1 MKTGLVLEGGGM
13 RGIYTVGVLD
23 VLMEHDLYPDYIV
36 GVSAGACNGM
46 SYASGQKG
54 RGYRVI
60 MNYIGDKR
68 YVGLS
73 NLIKTK
79 SMFGMDFIF
88 DLIPN
93 QLDLFDYD
101 AFQNSR
107 FEFKTGATDAVT
119 GKPVYFGK
127 KYLDHK
133 FTILRASSSIP
144 VFAPVVEFEGG
155 KYLDGGTADPI
166 PVRQALEDG
175 CDRVIVVLTQDRN
188 FVKPPEKY
196 RALYRRILKPYP
208 EMIRVLDERSRVYN
222 QTLQY
227 VKQLE
232 KDGTAVVVAPHC
244 PLGISRFEKGHDK
257 LEEIYQ
263 IGVQDGKAALTQMR
277 PLLKEG
283 RV

>member
-127 KYLDHK
+127 QYLDHK

-196 RALYRRILKPYP
+196 RALYQRILKRYP